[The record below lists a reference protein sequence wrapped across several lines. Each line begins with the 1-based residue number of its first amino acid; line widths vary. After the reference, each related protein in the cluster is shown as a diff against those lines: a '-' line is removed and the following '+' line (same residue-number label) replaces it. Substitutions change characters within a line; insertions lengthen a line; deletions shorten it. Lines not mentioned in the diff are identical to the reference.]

1 MNRFKISCLTCAA
14 ALAAGVPALADEAA
28 PADSPLAA
36 EARAFGYKGDDLA
49 AATNV
54 SYVVTGAAV
63 TNWIPERVLTVVED
77 YPFTAN
83 EKKVLELSGA
93 LCPGASYEKIP
104 EGFAKDGDEP
114 WFTWW
119 TKKVTSFG
127 LEGRTGLLTHYDE
140 DRRIWESSESYF
152 SSYSATKEE
161 AEKKLAAV
169 REALAASCGVLKFH
183 SLQNGWIAEYVRLCV
198 MGVVGQR
205 PDGTWSAMLDLHD
218 KCNYGC
224 GRWEPVAEQQ
234 ARRDNYEYAKAVRA
248 WQAKVREIVE
258 KNRAAVAKKA
268 EEAGLAGF
276 PEAEQTGTAGNGLPM
291 MGLFGRTDPAET
303 DEAAARLFE
312 SMWNERVAA
321 VTNALGVV
329 AQGEVAKQDFPG
341 MGAQWSLTFVGDLY
355 QARLDAALPVM
366 PEPAPPAEGEEAA
379 EAPAEKPSVSCPWR
393 ILFVENLQPGFVL
406 PTKPQPKKK

>member
-161 AEKKLAAV
+161 AEKA
-169 REALAASCGVLKFH
+169 ALADPQSAKWMEGFTVAKVIVVPGKMINVVLK
-183 SLQNGWIAEYVRLCV
+183 
-198 MGVVGQR
+198 
-205 PDGTWSAMLDLHD
+205 
-218 KCNYGC
+218 K
-224 GRWEPVAEQQ
+224 
-234 ARRDNYEYAKAVRA
+234 
-248 WQAKVREIVE
+248 
-258 KNRAAVAKKA
+258 
-268 EEAGLAGF
+268 
-276 PEAEQTGTAGNGLPM
+276 
-291 MGLFGRTDPAET
+291 
-303 DEAAARLFE
+303 
-312 SMWNERVAA
+312 
-321 VTNALGVV
+321 
-329 AQGEVAKQDFPG
+329 
-341 MGAQWSLTFVGDLY
+341 
-355 QARLDAALPVM
+355 
-366 PEPAPPAEGEEAA
+366 
-379 EAPAEKPSVSCPWR
+379 
-393 ILFVENLQPGFVL
+393 
-406 PTKPQPKKK
+406 